1 MVRRVPLA
9 ALLAVAV
16 ASASAQTYPLRSY
29 GLSEGLPQIQVSDIF
44 EDSRGYVWTA
54 TQGGV
59 SRFDGVHFTTF
70 TIADGLPR
78 NWVFTI
84 AEDADGRIWVGTY
97 EGVAVFDGER
107 FRTIGEDVLRTPV
120 HSIAFEGDRAWIDTR
135 DAGVV
140 AVEDG
145 RVVRVVTEADGL
157 PSNAVGPLAVDP
169 AGGIWVGTPEGVARI
184 HRTGRVERAP
194 SADALLESRVDAFA
208 PATGGGV
215 WAISE
220 TAVVRIR
227 DGGAERRRL
236 RTLGPWTAIADG
248 PDDTLWLGTERGDV
262 VRLDP
267 DGTETPYAER
277 DGFPRGEVNALHA
290 SRAGGLWI
298 GHDQRGLVWFRGES
312 FAVFRAPDG
321 VDGEVWAIHSTPH
334 ELLVGASS
342 GVLRLGADGQFVP
355 DRLPS
360 PHPTPWTSDI
370 FEDSRGRTW
379 FATVSGLVRRAPSG
393 ASRTFAEADGIRIE
407 TGTEATSFGGPV
419 DIAEGLDGRIWV
431 GMSEGLA
438 VIDGDRVRT
447 FTTDDGLPDP
457 FVNQLAI
464 DRMGAV
470 WAATDGG
477 VVRVVGDRITVP
489 TPATEPDADVYAIV
503 TGPDGVIWAGLA
515 DDGIVRYDPLR
526 PNEPVHFPLGGVLRG
541 ATLYSMAMAP
551 DGALWVG
558 TNRGIS
564 RLDIRDAERGRPLP
578 IHHFGAEDGFT
589 AIETNFKALHWDA
602 AGVLWIGTVDGLF
615 RYDPRSASAPSVPH
629 VHITDVALGYGATGW
644 ADLASG
650 RDARGLPVGLRL
662 THNDS
667 HVAFTFTAPNFDAPS
682 SLRFRYR
689 LVSDG
694 EEGEWS
700 PPTDQ
705 RTAIYPQVP
714 PGDHRFEVQAQ
725 ASDGAWSEPEA
736 VSFTV
741 TPPLWQRPESIA
753 LGVLLALGL
762 MVGTGRRQSA
772 RHRRQRAALERAVEE
787 RTSDLRHEKERVES
801 ANRDIA
807 EAKEQAEEAREH
819 ALAAARAKS
828 DFLAT
833 MSHEIRT
840 PMNGVIGMTGLLLDT
855 DLDDDQRDFVETI
868 RVSGDTLLTLI
879 NDILDFSKVEA
890 GKIDLE
896 QAPFEVRSVVE
907 DAADLLA
914 ARAGDKG
921 IDLAYFLD
929 DSVPAMAEGDVTRLR
944 QVLVNLLSNA
954 VKFTDEGEV
963 VVRASATP
971 APTGHTLRFD
981 VRDTG
986 IGITEAQQE
995 RLFEAFTQ
1003 ADAST
1008 TRKYGGT
1015 GLGLTISRRLAELMG
1030 GRLWVEST
1038 PAPAEGHGST
1048 FSVTVRVGAS
1058 EVPAPAPY
1066 APTALA
1072 GLRALVVDDNETNRR
1087 MVELQLGRSG
1097 VEVTLAEGGP
1107 DALALAAEA
1116 EAEGRPFDVAVLDM
1130 HMPEMDGV
1138 ALAHALRQRLAACP
1152 PLVMLSSLNEQAA
1165 EAGLFGAWLVKPAK
1179 QSHLRRTVARLV
1191 AAPVA
1196 RPDPQTAATGEA
1208 DRPPSAL
1215 RILLAEDNVVNQKVA
1230 LRTLEALGYRADVAA
1245 DGAEAAEAVVRAAAD
1260 GRPYDVVLMDVQMP
1274 RMDGHEATR
1283 QIRDAL
1289 SERHQPV
1296 VAALTANA
1304 LDGDDR
1310 RALDAGMDA
1319 YLTKPLR
1326 REALAALLADVP
1338 PRAGD
1343 GAPGDGPPR
1352 SAPRARP
1359 AGGRRE
1365 RARRRVAGR

>member
-1 MVRRVPLA
+1 MSQYAWIIALLTCVALPASAQRVPL
-9 ALLAVAV
+9 
-16 ASASAQTYPLRSY
+16 TRY
-29 GLSEGLPQIQVSDIF
+29 GLADGLPQVTTFDIA
-44 EDSRGYVWTA
+44 EDGDGYAWFA

-59 SRFDGVHFTTF
+59 ARFDGATFQPFTVS
-70 TIADGLPR
+70 DGLPS
-78 NWVFTI
+78 NSALTLDV
-84 AEDADGRIWVGTY
+84 DAQGRIWVGTNS
-97 EGVAVFDGER
+97 GLAVFRDGR
-107 FRTIGEDVLRTPV
+107 FVRVGGRAISRVTAL
-120 HSIAFEGDRAWIDTR
+120 AFDGPRAWTTDGTGGLAI
-135 DAGVV
+135 
-140 AVEDG
+140 VEHG
-145 RVVRVVTEADGL
+145 RVRTLTQADGL
-157 PSNAVGPLAVDP
+157 PSDTVSALVAGGGEAWAATASGLARIANGRVTAVDLP
-169 AGGIWVGTPEGVARI
+169 GLGLPYALAL
-184 HRTGRVERAP
+184 AP
-194 SADALLESRVDAFA
+194 
-208 PATGGGV
+208 GGV
-215 WAISE
+215 WALTPAGI
-220 TAVVRIR
+220 ARVVGDRVVSR
-227 DGGAERRRL
+227 GF
-236 RTLGPWTAIADG
+236 TPADG
-248 PDDTLWLGTERGDV
+248 VEGALTITADSRGRVWLGTEEHTV
-262 VRLDP
+262 VRF
-267 DGTETPYAER
+267 DGTAPGVPRQARLTVQNGLPPY
-277 DGFPRGEVNALHA
+277 PIHALHVGR
-290 SRAGGLWI
+290 S
-298 GHDQRGLVWFRGES
+298 
-312 FAVFRAPDG
+312 
-321 VDGEVWAIHSTPH
+321 GEVWGGTDNGGAWRIADHAFTHYEEFGSEGTWTST
-334 ELLVGASS
+334 EIDGVLYVGA
-342 GVLRLGADGQFVP
+342 ADGLYRHTPDGFVR
-355 DRLPS
+355 DERAGVGTDVTKILQS
-360 PHPTPWTSDI
+360 RSGDVWIASGAGVTHESGAGRRVFTAADGLDAPHP
-370 FEDSRGRTW
+370 
-379 FATVSGLVRRAPSG
+379 
-393 ASRTFAEADGIRIE
+393 
-407 TGTEATSFGGPV
+407 V
-419 DIAEGLDGRIWV
+419 DLAEGPDGRIWV
-431 GMSEGLA
+431 ATTHGLFT
-438 VIDGDRVRT
+438 IRPDGTVRAYT
-447 FTTDDGLPDP
+447 KADGLPDLYINHLL
-457 FVNQLAI
+457 FDASGTLWLAS
-464 DRMGAV
+464 
-470 WAATDGG
+470 DGG
-477 VVRVVGDRITVP
+477 VSRLVGDRFVDVP
-489 TPATEPDADVYAIV
+489 TGRGTAIVNGLVEMPDGSIWGGFMDHGLLHLAPDA
-503 TGPDGVIWAGLA
+503 TRRPTLHPFAGAL
-515 DDGIVRYDPLR
+515 D
-526 PNEPVHFPLGGVLRG
+526 G
-541 ATLYSMAMAP
+541 ATLYSLTLGP
-551 DGALWVG
+551 DGALWAG
-558 TNRGIS
+558 TTRGLVALDAS
-564 RLDIRDAERGRPLP
+564 RPVPDAPLP
-578 IHHFGAEDGFT
+578 ATVYGAAQGFT
-589 AIETNFKALHWDA
+589 PVESNHNAARWDDQDR
-602 AGVLWIGTVDGLF
+602 LWIGTPSGIT
-615 RYDPRSASAPSVPH
+615 RYDPSATRGAHAPRLH
-629 VHITDVALGYGATGW
+629 LTGLTLGGDADWHRYATATDG
-644 ADLASG
+644 
-650 RDARGLPVGLRL
+650 RGLPVGLRL
-662 THNDS
+662 PHGRSTVTVS
-667 HVAFTFTAPNFDAPS
+667 FVGIELS
-682 SLRFRYR
+682 SPDGVRYQYG
-689 LVSDG
+689 LANGDG
-694 EEGEWS
+694 DPADWS
-700 PPTDQ
+700 PLGVG
-705 RTAIYPQVP
+705 RTATVSNLA
-714 PGDHRFEVQAQ
+714 PGAYTLHVRARG
-725 ASDGAWSEPEA
+725 ADGAWSTTETLAFSVAPPFWQTGWFMGLTA
-736 VSFTV
+736 VFG
-741 TPPLWQRPESIA
+741 
-753 LGVLLALGL
+753 LGVLIGA
-762 MVGTGRRQSA
+762 GRWQEG
-772 RHRRQRAALERAVEE
+772 RHRRQRAELERAVEE
-787 RTSDLRHEKERVES
+787 RTSDLRHEKERVEA

-921 IDLAYFLD
+921 IDLAYLLD

-963 VVRASATP
+963 VVRVSATP

-1072 GLRALVVDDNETNRR
+1072 GLRALVVDDNGTNRR
-1087 MVELQLGRSG
+1087 MVELQLGRAG
-1097 VEVTLAEGGP
+1097 VEVTLAKGGP

-1116 EAEGRPFDVAVLDM
+1116 EAEGRPFGVAVLDM
-1130 HMPEMDGV
+1130 NMPEMDGV
-1138 ALAHALRQRLAACP
+1138 ALARALRQRLAVCP
-1152 PLVMLSSLNEQAA
+1152 PLVMLSSLNEQTA
-1165 EAGLFGAWLVKPAK
+1165 EPGLFGAWLVKPAK

-1196 RPDPQTAATGEA
+1196 RPDDQKAATELGEA

-1283 QIRDAL
+1283 QIREAL
-1289 SERHQPV
+1289 AERHQPV

-1326 REALAALLADVP
+1326 REALAALLGSVP

-1343 GAPGDGPPR
+1343 GASGDGSPGPLLVR
-1352 SAPRARP
+1352 GPLADGASEP
-1359 AGGRRE
+1359 A
-1365 RARRRVAGR
+1365 AA